1 MSDTLSHYLFWMNLS
16 GINPVIWEGPEWM
29 GLRQGK
35 GFLIQV
41 DSRLGT
47 ESGGNEWVLVLVL
60 QESTLVDRLAE
71 SEGLKEVGKKLQ
83 NKRIAKLTVYPRWV
97 LNTHFHDFSFK
108 DGILFHKS
116 CDLNAKDRLWSCDSG
131 PITLSKASALQSG
144 QGFLAALGLIR
155 YHGLWW
161 VFGLRERGSSHP
173 WQIISKAQWSCW
185 FKVSGFGRGG
195 RMTDN
200 VLLHQLFWGKLS
212 VFLVTGTSLSV
223 SSQLVVSL
231 YL

>member
-1 MSDTLSHYLFWMNLS
+1 
-16 GINPVIWEGPEWM
+16 M

-60 QESTLVDRLAE
+60 QESTLVGRLAE

-83 NKRIAKLTVYPRWV
+83 NKRIANLTVYPRRV

-116 CDLNAKDRLWSCDSG
+116 YDLNAKDRL
-131 PITLSKASALQSG
+131 
-144 QGFLAALGLIR
+144 
-155 YHGLWW
+155 
-161 VFGLRERGSSHP
+161 
-173 WQIISKAQWSCW
+173 
-185 FKVSGFGRGG
+185 
-195 RMTDN
+195 
-200 VLLHQLFWGKLS
+200 
-212 VFLVTGTSLSV
+212 
-223 SSQLVVSL
+223 
-231 YL
+231 